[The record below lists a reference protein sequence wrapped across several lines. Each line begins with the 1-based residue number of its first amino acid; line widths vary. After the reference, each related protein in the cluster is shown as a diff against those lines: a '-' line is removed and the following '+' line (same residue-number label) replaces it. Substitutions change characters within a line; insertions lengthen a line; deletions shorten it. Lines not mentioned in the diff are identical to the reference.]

1 MILQKADDITYRDNI
16 TMQLRIHRINI
27 RQIESL
33 YLLPFLQQ
41 FLIRNIVEI
50 VQCLQN
56 VIFNHINILF
66 LCKDKVYNLNMQIN
80 FVD

>member
-1 MILQKADDITYRDNI
+1 MTSLTEIL
-16 TMQLRIHRINI
+16 LRCNYEFIRINI

-33 YLLPFLQQ
+33 YLLPFFQQ

-56 VIFNHINILF
+56 VIFNYINILF
-66 LCKDKVYNLNMQIN
+66 LFKDKVYNLNMQIN
-80 FVD
+80 FVS